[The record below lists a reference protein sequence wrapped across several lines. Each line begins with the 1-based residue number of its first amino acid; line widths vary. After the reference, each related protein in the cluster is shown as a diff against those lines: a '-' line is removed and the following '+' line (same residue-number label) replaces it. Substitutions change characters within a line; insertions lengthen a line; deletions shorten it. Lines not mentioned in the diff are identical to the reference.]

1 VVDPSTGEANYEIT
15 VIEGELPNDLV
26 GVLYRNGPGKFGV
39 DGERVSHILDADG
52 LLLRFEFSPPEEVAD
67 DSSRVKFTSR
77 FVETAGFL
85 EEREK
90 NQFTKRGTFGTCP
103 TPVWYRPP
111 RNGINEDP
119 SKPPLMA
126 RMAANA
132 FNVDIKNTANT
143 QVVAFGGKLLA
154 LWEAGM
160 PYEIDPVTLATIGI
174 DSLGLDRSFEGKL
187 AVNYVPGIPEEFQP
201 DMLGGLAHTAHP
213 KVCPRTGHLVGWT
226 WAQNPLDGSMEV
238 TFTEYDSDGFEI
250 VASDTHVLKDCA
262 LAPHDM
268 VLTEHYVM
276 LKINSLEM
284 DQVSFLSGA
293 KGPAECLRMDGR
305 AQVKAFVFPRPT
317 LSAKEKEQYRPFVVE
332 DIPACFSIH
341 FSHGYEDEKTGNIVS
356 YFSGWPPSD
365 SETFLGAWGGFSPDY
380 DKIPPTY
387 YWRLEIDP
395 STQTCM
401 DLRVS
406 PGQENM
412 CIEHPVVHPNVQT
425 RDATFAYA
433 QCCNKVGDASAPM
446 GYAKLRL
453 DGVAPVQLGLEMGD
467 MNDAVDVYWLG
478 SRRFAG
484 EPLVVPKRGSSEKET
499 EAYLLGLVYDSVRD
513 QSSLMVFDLER
524 ELKQGPVCKIWLKT
538 ALPHGLHG
546 CFAPDSSVQTS
557 CFC

>member
-1 VVDPSTGEANYEIT
+1 
-15 VIEGELPNDLV
+15 
-26 GVLYRNGPGKFGV
+26 
-39 DGERVSHILDADG
+39 
-52 LLLRFEFSPPEEVAD
+52 
-67 DSSRVKFTSR
+67 
-77 FVETAGFL
+77 
-85 EEREK
+85 
-90 NQFTKRGTFGTCP
+90 
-103 TPVWYRPP
+103 
-111 RNGINEDP
+111 
-119 SKPPLMA
+119 
-126 RMAANA
+126 MAANA
-132 FNVDIKNTANT
+132 FNLDIKNTANT